1 MTYLLLNI
9 IFLVIAISILVLS
22 RKLRWNSAM
31 TWTMIVL
38 IVATAIFDSLIVGVE
53 IVAYD
58 EAKILGLRAGQAPI
72 EDFFYAILAGI
83 IIPTIWNWRLSND
96 GES

>member
-9 IFLVIAISILVLS
+9 IFLFIVMSILVLS

-58 EAKILGLRAGQAPI
+58 EAKILGLRVGQAPI

>member
-9 IFLVIAISILVLS
+9 IFLVITISILVLS

-83 IIPTIWNWRLSND
+83 IIPTIWSWRLSND